1 MDDKGDR
8 IARNIAIGSKNERKI
23 NNQAKMDKTTIQRDT
38 AKANL
43 FKALA
48 NHGGNTKNELVLAAI
63 EKLASLNPTS
73 APTENGSLLEGN
85 WLLINAP
92 NFPARQPDEHS
103 RYIYTLGRLAFNM
116 FEPVGLK
123 VEIERVLQPVF
134 PTGKGNERT
143 HDIVV
148 EFKTID
154 ENIPELK
161 GVVKNLAVCFPIDK
175 DTLQVKFTGGEL
187 MAQQTPDS
195 EKMKQ
200 WLAVFGNLS
209 QKSQLGFR
217 ERVMSLVMKW
227 MFGIKKASKIDSQTG
242 KRSFVMN
249 KSPKGLLKIL
259 YLDDEL
265 RITKGNR
272 ETILVCQRQVEKF
285 S

>member
-1 MDDKGDR
+1 M
-8 IARNIAIGSKNERKI
+8 IERN
-23 NNQAKMDKTTIQRDT
+23 T

-48 NHGGNTKNELVLAAI
+48 DHDGDTKNEQVVAAI

-92 NFPARQPDEHS
+92 NFPDRQPDEQ
-103 RYIYTLGRLAFNM
+103 RYVYKLGRLAFNM
-116 FEPVGLK
+116 FEPVELK
-123 VEIERVLQPVF
+123 VAIARVLQPVF
-134 PTGKGNERT
+134 PTGNGNERT

-154 ENIPELK
+154 DNIPELK
-161 GVVKNLAVCFPIDK
+161 GIIKNMAVCVPIDQ
-175 DTLQVKFTGGEL
+175 DTVQVKFTGGEL
-187 MAQQTPDS
+187 MPLESQNA
-195 EKMKQ
+195 EKMQ
-200 WLAVFGNLS
+200 AWLKIFGNNN
-209 QKSQLGFR
+209 QKSQLNLQAR
-217 ERVMSLVMKW
+217 IMSLVMKW
-227 MFGIKKASKIDSQTG
+227 MFGIKKASEINSQTG

-259 YLDDEL
+259 YLDEEL

-272 ETILVCQRQVEKF
+272 ETILVCQRQAI
-285 S
+285 